1 MTNNIITITRVKTPW
16 FLFSFMLKRAFVK
29 SIPEYASKAGL
40 LFKYYH
46 ITNNG
51 KTFGGIYLWKD
62 KTSAKALFND
72 EWYAQV
78 RKRLNTEGEVV
89 YYDLLESQMTDKSLQ
104 FSDLKKTKSVL
115 IKLPS
120 ESKLLETNFSG
131 NGLLQVY
138 KVRNEENFYA
148 ILLFKTGENLKSCVK
163 SEHADVVQIFDT
175 PVLLKNS

>member
-1 MTNNIITITRVKTPW
+1 MTNNIITITKVKTPW
-16 FLFSFMLKRAFVK
+16 FLFSFMLKKAFIK

-62 KTSAKALFND
+62 KASADALFNND
-72 EWYAQV
+72 WYTQV
-78 RKRLNTEGEVV
+78 RKRLKTEGEVA
-89 YYDLLESQMTDKSLQ
+89 YYNLLESQTTESSVG
-104 FSDLKKTKSVL
+104 FSNLKETKSVL
-115 IKLPS
+115 IKIHS
-120 ESKLLETNFSG
+120 ESKLVKTNFSG

-148 ILLFKTGENLKSCVK
+148 ILLFKTGENLKNYIKEQNV
-163 SEHADVVQIFDT
+163 EVVQIFDT